1 MLNKISYLFTI
12 LILTACNGNLPQ
24 TATMSVYP
32 SHSQATPEQSMA
44 TVTQPFPKVNSTT
57 SGTIDQN
64 ETWQG
69 EIHITGD
76 IKMANRATLTILPGT
91 TVYLAS
97 NSDDGQMGVGF
108 DDEYTRSHNDPVNLK
123 TWDQNAI
130 ILDGR
135 NGIIQ
140 AIGTSDQP
148 ITFRP
153 EGNSTSPA
161 QWDGIY
167 IERGTLKHAIVLYGG
182 RTAVQ
187 ILGNSDGASV
197 EIAYNEVRFFHWAG
211 IDSHTTNVWIHH
223 NIVEGGGH
231 QGIGARYNTLVEH
244 NIVTNAQTGI
254 AVEQGNK
261 SIIRNNIVIDCV
273 RGMELRDGRNIDII
287 NNTVAWIKGPPA
299 GWYYQEILIYPAF
312 LNGGGIEN
320 YLQTP
325 GITILNNIVYGPFD
339 WGIGLHQ
346 QPGEDSVVDYNMMWN
361 QPTPYGGGANS
372 AAGTHNSSQ
381 DPLFADPANGNF
393 SLNDG
398 SPAIDAGAPEIL
410 DADGSPSNLGAYGGP
425 QGASW

>member
-1 MLNKISYLFTI
+1 MLKILGFVFTT
-12 LILTACNGNLPQ
+12 LILTACSGNLPQ
-24 TATMSVYP
+24 PA
-32 SHSQATPEQSMA
+32 HSQATQQQSTA
-44 TVTQPFPKVNSTT
+44 NVTQPLPRVNSTT
-57 SGTIDQN
+57 SGIIALN

-76 IKMANRATLTILPGT
+76 IQMENGATLTILPGT

-97 NSDDGQMGVGF
+97 NSDDRHMGVGF
-108 DDEYTRSHNDPVNLK
+108 DDEYTRSNNDPVRLAS
-123 TWDQNAI
+123 WDQNAI
-130 ILDGR
+130 LLDGR

-153 EGNSTSPA
+153 EGTSTSSA

-167 IERGTLKHAIVLYGG
+167 IERGTLQHAIVLYGG
-182 RTAVQ
+182 RTAIQ
-187 ILGNSDGASV
+187 ILGNSDDDAIV

-211 IDSHTTNVWIHH
+211 IDSHTSNVWIHH

-244 NIVTNAQTGI
+244 NIVTSAQTGI

-261 SIIRNNIVIDCV
+261 SIIRNNIVIDCA
-273 RGMELRDGRNIDII
+273 RGMELRDGGNIDII
-287 NNTVAWIKGPPA
+287 NNTIAWIKGPPA
-299 GWYYQEILIYPAF
+299 GWYFQEILIYPAF

-325 GITILNNIVYGPFD
+325 EIIILNNIIYGPFD
-339 WGIGLHQ
+339 WGIGMHQ
-346 QPGEDSVVDYNMMWN
+346 QPGDGSVVDYNMMWN
-361 QPTPYGGGANS
+361 QPSPYGGRAIS
-372 AAGTHNSSQ
+372 AAGTHNSNQ

-398 SPAIDAGAPEIL
+398 SPAIDTGAPEIL
-410 DADGSPSNLGAYGGP
+410 DANGSPSDLGAYGGR